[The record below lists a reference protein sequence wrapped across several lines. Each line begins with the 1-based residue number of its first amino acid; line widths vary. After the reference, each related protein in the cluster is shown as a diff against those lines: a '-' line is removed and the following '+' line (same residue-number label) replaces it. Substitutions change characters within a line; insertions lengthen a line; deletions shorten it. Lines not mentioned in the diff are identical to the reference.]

1 MTLTELKYIV
11 AVAREKH
18 FGKAAEACFVSQ
30 PTLSVAIKKLE
41 EELELKIFERNASEI
56 AVTPRGKNP
65 DLARLKRDEGEKI
78 LKALPREAR
87 LVTLDERG
95 GQWTTEQL
103 ALRLQRWQ
111 QDGRDVALA
120 IGGPDGHAPEVLAR
134 AEESWGL
141 SKLVLP
147 HALVRVL
154 VVEALYRAWS
164 LNANHPYH
172 RA

>member
-1 MTLTELKYIV
+1 MKLRLIAVGTRMPAWVEEAFADYSRRLPSEYGFTL
-11 AVAREKH
+11 
-18 FGKAAEACFVSQ
+18 
-30 PTLSVAIKKLE
+30 
-41 EELELKIFERNASEI
+41 SEI

-154 VVEALYRAWS
+154 VAEALYRAWS

>member
-1 MTLTELKYIV
+1 MKLRLI
-11 AVAREKH
+11 AVGTRMPGWVE
-18 FGKAAEACFVSQ
+18 EAFADYSRRL
-30 PTLSVAIKKLE
+30 PPEYGFAL
-41 EELELKIFERNASEI
+41 SEI

-154 VVEALYRAWS
+154 VAEALYRAWS